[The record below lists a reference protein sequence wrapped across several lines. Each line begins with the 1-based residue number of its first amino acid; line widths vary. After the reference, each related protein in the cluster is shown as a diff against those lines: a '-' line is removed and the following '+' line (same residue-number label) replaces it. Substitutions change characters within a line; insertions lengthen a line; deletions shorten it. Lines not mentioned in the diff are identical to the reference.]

1 MKYTIHK
8 DFYYTSNGYDCCEP
22 DRWEFYYIS
31 DEYGNKAHDFYIKHG
46 VKVID
51 AAYESKE
58 EEGEVYGDTERTFSS
73 IQEALEFLLEQQ
85 GIEIEQEE
93 EEDYD
98 Y

>member
-8 DFYYTSNGYDCCEP
+8 DFYYTSNACSCCEP
-22 DRWEFYYIS
+22 DRWEFYYIL
-31 DEYGNKAHDFYIKHG
+31 DGYGNK
-46 VKVID
+46 VVISD
-51 AAYESKE
+51 
-58 EEGEVYGDTERTFSS
+58 EVYGDTERTFSS

-85 GIEIEQEE
+85 GVEIEYEE

>member
-8 DFYYTSNGYDCCEP
+8 DFYYTSNGCDCCEP
-22 DRWEFYYIS
+22 DKWEFYYIS
-31 DEYGNKAHDFYIKHG
+31 DEYGNK
-46 VKVID
+46 VVISD
-51 AAYESKE
+51 D
-58 EEGEVYGDTERTFSS
+58 VYGDAERTFSS

-85 GIEIEQEE
+85 GVEIEYEE

>member
-8 DFYYTSNGYDCCEP
+8 DFYYTSNGCDCCEP

-31 DEYGNKAHDFYIKHG
+31 DECGNK
-46 VKVID
+46 VVISD
-51 AAYESKE
+51 D
-58 EEGEVYGDTERTFSS
+58 VYGDTEMTFSS
-73 IQEALEFLLEQQ
+73 VQEALEFLLEQQ
-85 GIEIEQEE
+85 GVEIQYED